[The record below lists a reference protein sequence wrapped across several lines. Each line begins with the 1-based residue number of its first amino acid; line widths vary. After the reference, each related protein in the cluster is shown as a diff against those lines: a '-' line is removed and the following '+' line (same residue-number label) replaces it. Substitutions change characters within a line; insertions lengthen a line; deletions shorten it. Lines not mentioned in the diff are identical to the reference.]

1 MAVIKLLTGTTADY
15 QAVENV
21 LILDEREIAVEITT
35 DENNSAIKYFNI
47 RQGDGVHTFFDLP
60 IIVNNER
67 MEKLNTVMASYY
79 DEVRQFSTQMVAATS
94 LANQAATAAN
104 DAATAAD
111 NARQNIAN
119 LTAGLNSMT
128 DDLDGTVYTLGI
140 EGGVLYLDDGVVET
154 DGNQE
159 SQV

>member
-35 DENNSAIKYFNI
+35 DEDNPTIKYFNI

-79 DEVRQFSTQMVAATS
+79 DEAADRRYF
-94 LANQAATAAN
+94 ACIIQDATACCA
-104 DAATAAD
+104 
-111 NARQNIAN
+111 Q
-119 LTAGLNSMT
+119 
-128 DDLDGTVYTLGI
+128 GI
-140 EGGVLYLDDGVVET
+140 EFELAGELKYPDDYPSDGEAICVEGVFET
-154 DGNQE
+154 YKEGE
-159 SQV
+159 LTYVTLRKARFL

>member
-15 QAVENV
+15 EAVEDI

-35 DENNSAIKYFNI
+35 DEDNSAIKYFNI

-67 MEKLNTVMASYY
+67 MEKLNTVMTSYY
-79 DEVRQFSTQMVAATS
+79 DEVRNFSQNMTSATS
-94 LANQAATAAN
+94 LANQAADAAN
-104 DAATAAD
+104 QAASAATSAA
-111 NARQNIAN
+111 QNIEN

-128 DDLDGTVYTLGI
+128 DDLDGQVYTLGI
-140 EGGVLYLDDGVVET
+140 EGGVMYLDDGNSE
-154 DGNQE
+154 
-159 SQV
+159 

>member
-35 DENNSAIKYFNI
+35 DEDNPTIKYFNI

-79 DEVRQFSTQMVAATS
+79 DEVRQFSSSMTASAA
-94 LANQAATAAN
+94 LANQAAEAATQAAAAAN
-104 DAATAAD
+104 SAA
-111 NARQNIAN
+111 QNVDN

-128 DDLDGTVYTLGI
+128 DDLDGQVYTLGV
-140 EGGVLYLDDGVVET
+140 EGGVMYLDDGVIET
-154 DGNQE
+154 DGNEQ
-159 SQV
+159 S

>member
-35 DENNSAIKYFNI
+35 DEDNPSIKYFNI

-67 MEKLNTVMASYY
+67 MEKLNKVMASYY
-79 DEVRQFSTQMVAATS
+79 DEVRNFSQNMTASAS
-94 LANQAATAAN
+94 LANQAAEAAN
-104 DAATAAD
+104 QAAEAAD
-111 NARQNIAN
+111 NARQNITN

-128 DDLDGTVYTLGI
+128 DDLDGSVYTLGV
-140 EGGVLYLDDGVVET
+140 EGGVMYLDDGVIEV
-154 DGNQE
+154 DGNQQ
-159 SQV
+159 SG